1 MRVPLLPIPLRRD
14 VVTDAPDVSAP
25 VTAAGQAQVVT
36 DHSIGGYRL
45 VRKLGEGV
53 RAEVHLAYPEHDG
66 ADAGAV
72 AIKVYRPEVTPES
85 VVAEIEALSR
95 AAGEHVLSVLDLAS
109 GPHSPALIMERL
121 AGGSLGRLLRD
132 RGSLRPGE
140 AITVLAPLARTLA
153 RLHESGVIHGSV
165 RLEAVAFDD
174 AGTPILLGFG
184 AARLIEP
191 ALPPARLDQEQGV
204 VADIDAFGRLARAV
218 LDRLP
223 VPIELP
229 EPGPDWLDRVVEQ
242 LFALGTPEPVRLEAD
257 ASPVEY
263 PARILTAPAVAV
275 EPDESGTGS
284 LSVRGV
290 LEWLDLPAAQER
302 VAQLLAPLRAT
313 MASVRRRVWVVAG
326 AVLVALVV
334 ALSAIPQPS
343 RDVPAE
349 AAPSASADP
358 RPQASDDVLAGDD
371 PLAALPE
378 LLAERER
385 CIRDLSVLC
394 LDGVDQQGSAAL
406 ADDQAL
412 IRGLQDGGELP
423 MPFRVVPGELT
434 VEERLGD
441 SALIVVGEP
450 ADSEPASILMMRS
463 EAGWRIRDYL
473 ER

>member
-1 MRVPLLPIPLRRD
+1 MRDPVLPIPLHGD

-25 VTAAGQAQVVT
+25 TNTAGQAQLVT

-72 AIKVYRPEVTPES
+72 AIKVYRPEVPPES
-85 VVAEIEALSR
+85 VVVEVEALSR
-95 AAGEHVLSVLDLAS
+95 AAGDHVLRVLDLAG

-121 AGGSLGRLLRD
+121 GGGSLGRLLRD
-132 RGSLRPGE
+132 RGSLRTGE
-140 AITVLAPLARTLA
+140 AITVLAPLARTIS

-174 AGTPILLGFG
+174 VGAPVLLGFG

-191 ALPPARLDQEQGV
+191 GLPPARLEQEPGV
-204 VADIDAFGRLARAV
+204 VADHDAFARLARAV

-229 EPGPDWLDRVVEQ
+229 EPGPEWLDRVVEQ
-242 LFALGTPEPVRLEAD
+242 LFSLGSPEPVRLEAD
-257 ASPVEY
+257 ASPLEY
-263 PARILTAPAVAV
+263 PGRMLTSPAVVA
-275 EPDESGTGS
+275 EPDARGVGS
-284 LSVRGV
+284 LAVSGA
-290 LEWLDLPAAQER
+290 LEWLDLPAARER
-302 VAQLLAPLRAT
+302 VAHLLASLRAT
-313 MASVRRRVWVVAG
+313 AASVRRRVWVAAG
-326 AVLVALVV
+326 AVLVALVL
-334 ALSAIPQPS
+334 ALTVIPQHS

-358 RPQASDDVLAGDD
+358 RPQPSDDALAGDD

-406 ADDQAL
+406 ADDQTL
-412 IRGLQDGGELP
+412 IRGLQDGAELP
-423 MPFRVVPGELT
+423 LPFTVVRGELT

-441 SALIVVGEP
+441 SALVAVGEP

-463 EAGWRIRDYL
+463 EVGWRIRDYL